1 MAFFCLFF
9 CGGASVRVGI
19 SHLIRVMSL
28 DTVYAYGGQTATEV
42 VLRVSARNKVLEDVE
57 RSRLDAIWR

>member
-1 MAFFCLFF
+1 ML
-9 CGGASVRVGI
+9 GVGI

-42 VLRVSARNKVLEDVE
+42 VLWVSARKRLLEDAE
-57 RSRLDAIWR
+57 KSRPDAIWR